1 MKIGSC
7 NVKIDKQND
16 ISKYVI
22 VAFDGYVE
30 KGDNSDEIKECI
42 LQLGREGYIDLIV
55 DCSALRFHLDIDITF
70 FPVLNA
76 TFKKEYGGIVVF
88 INLPNN
94 LLSTIE
100 IMQMNEWTPNFKTID
115 GAVQFLNA
123 KRKLK

>member
-7 NVKIDKQND
+7 DVKIDKPQNMP
-16 ISKYVI
+16 KCALVT
-22 VAFDGYVE
+22 FDGWIE
-30 KGDNSDEIKECI
+30 KGVNSDEIKECMM
-42 LQLGREGYIDLIV
+42 QLAVEGYTNLIV

-76 TFKKEYGGIVVF
+76 TFKKEYDGIVVF

-100 IMQMNEWTPNFKTID
+100 MMQMNEWTPNFETID
-115 GAVQFLNA
+115 EAVQFLNV